1 MAHLSRLN
9 WDIATCIYRADAH
22 CCPMGTA
29 IKHPVAD
36 QVKPSFV
43 IFDASKKT
51 REGAFSY
58 PGPNRSYPVSK
69 VRRIPGS
76 VAGPKQSELYSER
89 QVGVGWT
96 PCINYEWTR
105 PRPLSPRV
113 VDLNQCGRG
122 VSRGCRGM
130 TSVVCI

>member
-1 MAHLSRLN
+1 M
-9 WDIATCIYRADAH
+9 
-22 CCPMGTA
+22 
-29 IKHPVAD
+29 
-36 QVKPSFV
+36 FV

-76 VAGPKQSELYSER
+76 VGPKQSELYFER

-130 TSVVCI
+130 TSVVCIWCCWHGWCVSVFAVCRRVARCKQYHSECSL